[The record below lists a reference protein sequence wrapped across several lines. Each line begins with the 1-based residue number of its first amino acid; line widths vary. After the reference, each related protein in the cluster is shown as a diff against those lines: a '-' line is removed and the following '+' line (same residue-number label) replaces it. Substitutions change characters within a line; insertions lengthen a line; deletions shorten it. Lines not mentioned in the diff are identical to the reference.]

1 MTRSTPFAARAE
13 EGVVGDAQPSD
24 PGRAAQDGED
34 RNPLQRVW
42 HRHRRGGSCRR
53 EDPRQLRVG
62 ASRRATAGLT
72 SKAGARRV
80 LRWHPHRTAGPSQ
93 PWHRSVGNASL
104 RDACVPQ
111 GLCRSGRSAG
121 DPKRCQRR
129 SIGELL
135 PLLKKLGHGWASQPW
150 HRSVGTGPWEMHR
163 GGRGW
168 LARPWSVVRSAGF
181 SP

>member
-1 MTRSTPFAARAE
+1 
-13 EGVVGDAQPSD
+13 
-24 PGRAAQDGED
+24 
-34 RNPLQRVW
+34 
-42 HRHRRGGSCRR
+42 
-53 EDPRQLRVG
+53 
-62 ASRRATAGLT
+62 LT

-129 SIGELL
+129 SVGKLL
-135 PLLKKLGHGWASQPW
+135 PLVKKLGHGWASPRLRSGQGQPW
-150 HRSVGTGPWEMHR
+150 HRSVGNAQ
-163 GGRGW
+163 GRARV
-168 LARPWSVVRSAGF
+168 ARPPLECGW
-181 SP
+181 